1 MGPLEEVLTFPR
13 HAHSARA
20 TIIGVMKTTTSL
32 IAAVAAVLGI
42 GGAATAYQLAATP
55 TPTVQPVSQTV
66 TDDSDGPVAPEIEEA
81 THFRWA
87 PCKAPAVQQ
96 GDACVTQ
103 VVNTVVVPAPAAPGV
118 PSSHGD
124 DDSSP
129 AGGGGGDD
137 QYDDDDDST
146 TTTTTTM
153 TATTRDEDDHEDDDG
168 EDEPGDD

>member
-1 MGPLEEVLTFPR
+1 
-13 HAHSARA
+13 
-20 TIIGVMKTTTSL
+20 
-32 IAAVAAVLGI
+32 
-42 GGAATAYQLAATP
+42 
-55 TPTVQPVSQTV
+55 VQPVSQTV

-124 DDSSP
+124 DDGYPS
-129 AGGGGGDD
+129 GGGDDDAYDDDD
-137 QYDDDDDST
+137 QYDDDEYDD
-146 TTTTTTM
+146 
-153 TATTRDEDDHEDDDG
+153 DDDHEDDDHEDDDHEEDDG